1 MRSSIFLIYFS
12 SIVMAR
18 KIFAPVDNQHS
29 FVIGR
34 DMSKECGKSVVQ
46 DFLNS
51 SDNQTILPEEYMPW
65 SIEVKGYC
73 QGKKFGY
80 QRITCQSFLVIS
92 NKENAHSDVIL
103 TTASCLFKETN
114 CIRFHVFNPVNN
126 ETVNVAFFT
135 TMAKSFKG
143 MDHDIALLFLQSPIQ
158 FSRRTW
164 PICFSSM
171 INSIADFM
179 DDCIFIRRVL
189 WENRKKA
196 ISVKRWPIGKCK
208 ESQSGAKIIC
218 TEEMAGND
226 SELQL
231 MENGEAVMCRKDRRW
246 FLKSVGGTSLSA
258 DKSVVKVFS
267 NVDHRLLIF
276 WLSEADSHVCYIIL
290 DSINVSIRSVS
301 SDYCCTLCCCEY
313 YVSVKQTFCCTFIS
327 IYFQKMQKL
336 ELALKHLHKRI
347 ELLADGK
354 NSTIRMHE
362 LGAYRILLLCFLERN
377 HFNDFSSLIF
387 YHLGRLLK
395 IPASCNPFKPD
406 LSSDMHH
413 ADSILKGYSKE
424 LDNELSEEGY
434 MTDNIFVSDKCRNAL
449 LHQAEHLRDCLHTNM
464 KMNSSFSDEVQLDEK
479 NAHLLCIISGI
490 ASSFQ
495 ELSNEKNGITATV
508 SDVTANSD
516 SVASSNDLRKSGG
529 KRKTAQHAEGEP
541 SCLERKRAKILNLK
555 QPVKNKKAAD
565 NLDHENASDNAK
577 SLKTTKYAIMTRRQ
591 NREIGQSAQK
601 SSSKGNSSSEN
612 EKKEITVVPRKNVTL
627 EMKKKKRRKKRAG
640 KSRSS
645 NKKAIPTSAK
655 PLSTEI
661 LEVGKSDSAI
671 SPFEDISDNS
681 RVTENESRA
690 SECIV
695 SPDLLPSNTDSALQ
709 NELPENLEQ
718 PPLPCNVVS
727 SANCE
732 ISQQSEYSESIIQK
746 DKNSVLLSTES
757 PQNTDSSN
765 TVLEST
771 MEFETVLENGSVSK
785 ESEKLDIEN
794 EQVSVP
800 ETLPSIDAQ
809 SEPAPLQHSTSIVE
823 CLTSGAE
830 SSSMINEA
838 NSEPV
843 AAVQPLVGSLGSS
856 SFSTLEIIDLTSYS
870 ESASASDS
878 EKKTVIDLTGDDE
891 EYICSNALFTN
902 AVNET
907 NKEMSKMNTDENEPK
922 EVETL
927 LPSPKAV
934 TVCDRNEFASTV
946 NDNSSDDN
954 GDLRTEVNISD
965 KEQNAL
971 GISSEAVLV
980 EKVQVSAEKAT
991 DHAKGGG
998 NAVLKTSGNQP
1009 LLFKKVA
1016 LLKTALPKIG
1026 PDGKPLIIRSY
1037 RLLTSKSSV
1046 GCDKLKKNAECSAT
1060 NIRKNIMIIKK
1071 NRVCEGNGK
1080 LLLLRQNVQ
1089 MDGEKR
1095 NFNANGL
1102 RPLATLRDLK
1112 RDQLRLSLLMAKF
1125 SKVGR
1130 ANIENDAL
1138 SASNNTLSSTLKLN
1152 STNNGFCESSR
1163 AAPTIHNGK
1172 VDKAAKN
1179 VQVLTYV
1186 IDDAGKKHYRI
1197 QSRPSSVQVVP
1208 NEASSSGAAVLDSSK
1223 QSPETPITL
1232 I

>member
-1 MRSSIFLIYFS
+1 MRSSIFFIYFS

-208 ESQSGAKIIC
+208 ESQSGAKTIC

-231 MENGEAVMCRKDRRW
+231 MERRW
-246 FLKSVGGTSLSA
+246 RSSYVQERPSL
-258 DKSVVKVFS
+258 V
-267 NVDHRLLIF
+267 
-276 WLSEADSHVCYIIL
+276 SEKRRRVCSCFGYQKQIHI
-290 DSINVSIRSVS
+290 IRSVS

-464 KMNSSFSDEVQLDEK
+464 KMNNSFSDEVQLDEK
-479 NAHLLCIISGI
+479 NAHLLVYCKVNDNQFTANCIYHIVTLGI

-555 QPVKNKKAAD
+555 QPVKNKRAAD
-565 NLDHENASDNAK
+565 NLDHQNASDNAK

-612 EKKEITVVPRKNVTL
+612 EKNEITVVPRKNVTL
-627 EMKKKKRRKKRAG
+627 EMRKKKCRKKRAG

-718 PPLPCNVVS
+718 PLLPCNVVS

-771 MEFETVLENGSVSK
+771 MEFERVLENGSVSK

-971 GISSEAVLV
+971 GISSEAFLV

-1046 GCDKLKKNAECSAT
+1046 GCDKLKKNAECSAN
-1060 NIRKNIMIIKK
+1060 NIRKNVMIIKK

-1102 RPLATLRDLK
+1102 RPLATLQDLK

-1125 SKVGR
+1125 NKVGR

-1138 SASNNTLSSTLKLN
+1138 SASNNSLSSTLKLN

>member
-1 MRSSIFLIYFS
+1 MRSSIFFIYFS

-208 ESQSGAKIIC
+208 ESQSGAKTIC

-231 MENGEAVMCRKDRRW
+231 MERRW
-246 FLKSVGGTSLSA
+246 RSSYVQERPSL
-258 DKSVVKVFS
+258 V
-267 NVDHRLLIF
+267 
-276 WLSEADSHVCYIIL
+276 SEKRRRVCSCFGYQKQIHI
-290 DSINVSIRSVS
+290 IRSVS

-464 KMNSSFSDEVQLDEK
+464 KMNNSFSDEVQLDEK

-555 QPVKNKKAAD
+555 QPVKNKRAAD
-565 NLDHENASDNAK
+565 NLDHQNASDNAK

-612 EKKEITVVPRKNVTL
+612 EKNEITVVPRKNVTL
-627 EMKKKKRRKKRAG
+627 EMRKKKCRKKRAG

-718 PPLPCNVVS
+718 PLLPCNVVS

-771 MEFETVLENGSVSK
+771 MEFERVLENGSVSK

-971 GISSEAVLV
+971 GISSEAFLV

-1046 GCDKLKKNAECSAT
+1046 GCDKLKKNAECSAN
-1060 NIRKNIMIIKK
+1060 NIRKNVMIIKK

-1102 RPLATLRDLK
+1102 RPLATLQDLK

-1125 SKVGR
+1125 NKVGR

-1138 SASNNTLSSTLKLN
+1138 SASNNSLSSTLKLN

>member
-1 MRSSIFLIYFS
+1 MRSSIFFIYFS

-179 DDCIFIRRVL
+179 DDCIFIRR
-189 WENRKKA
+189 
-196 ISVKRWPIGKCK
+196 IVKRPF
-208 ESQSGAKIIC
+208 QSNVGQLENVKNHKAAQKQFALKKWR
-218 TEEMAGND
+218 EMILNYNSWKGD
-226 SELQL
+226 
-231 MENGEAVMCRKDRRW
+231 GEAVMCRKDRRW

-258 DKSVVKVFS
+258 DKSMVK
-267 NVDHRLLIF
+267 RLLMF
-276 WLSEADSHVCYIIL
+276 WLSEADSHWFHYVYMII
-290 DSINVSIRSVS
+290 NIRSVS

-464 KMNSSFSDEVQLDEK
+464 KMNNSFSDEVQLDEK

-555 QPVKNKKAAD
+555 QPVKNKRAAD
-565 NLDHENASDNAK
+565 NLDHQNASDNAK

-612 EKKEITVVPRKNVTL
+612 EKNEITVVPRKNVTL
-627 EMKKKKRRKKRAG
+627 EMRKKKCRKKRAG

-718 PPLPCNVVS
+718 PLLPCNVVS

-771 MEFETVLENGSVSK
+771 MEFERVLENGSVSK

-971 GISSEAVLV
+971 GISSEAFLV

-1046 GCDKLKKNAECSAT
+1046 GCDKLKKNAECSAN
-1060 NIRKNIMIIKK
+1060 NIRKNVMIIKK

-1102 RPLATLRDLK
+1102 RPLATLQDLK

-1125 SKVGR
+1125 NKVGR

-1138 SASNNTLSSTLKLN
+1138 SASNNSLSSTLKLN

>member
-1 MRSSIFLIYFS
+1 
-12 SIVMAR
+12 
-18 KIFAPVDNQHS
+18 
-29 FVIGR
+29 
-34 DMSKECGKSVVQ
+34 
-46 DFLNS
+46 
-51 SDNQTILPEEYMPW
+51 
-65 SIEVKGYC
+65 
-73 QGKKFGY
+73 
-80 QRITCQSFLVIS
+80 
-92 NKENAHSDVIL
+92 
-103 TTASCLFKETN
+103 
-114 CIRFHVFNPVNN
+114 
-126 ETVNVAFFT
+126 
-135 TMAKSFKG
+135 
-143 MDHDIALLFLQSPIQ
+143 
-158 FSRRTW
+158 
-164 PICFSSM
+164 
-171 INSIADFM
+171 
-179 DDCIFIRRVL
+179 
-189 WENRKKA
+189 
-196 ISVKRWPIGKCK
+196 
-208 ESQSGAKIIC
+208 
-218 TEEMAGND
+218 
-226 SELQL
+226 
-231 MENGEAVMCRKDRRW
+231 
-246 FLKSVGGTSLSA
+246 
-258 DKSVVKVFS
+258 
-267 NVDHRLLIF
+267 
-276 WLSEADSHVCYIIL
+276 
-290 DSINVSIRSVS
+290 
-301 SDYCCTLCCCEY
+301 
-313 YVSVKQTFCCTFIS
+313 
-327 IYFQKMQKL
+327 MQKL

-347 ELLADGK
+347 EILADGK

-406 LSSDMHH
+406 VSSQMHH
-413 ADSILKGYSKE
+413 ADSILKGCSEE
-424 LDNELSEEGY
+424 LDNELPEEGN

-464 KMNSSFSDEVQLDEK
+464 KMNNSFSDEMHLDEK

-490 ASSFQ
+490 SSSFQ
-495 ELSNEKNGITATV
+495 ELTNEKNGITATV

-529 KRKTAQHAEGEP
+529 KRKTAQHAEEEP

-555 QPVKNKKAAD
+555 QPVKNKRAAD
-565 NLDHENASDNAK
+565 NLDHQNASDNAK
-577 SLKTTKYAIMTRRQ
+577 SLKTTKYAIMTRKQ

-612 EKKEITVVPRKNVTL
+612 EKDKITAVPRMNVTL
-627 EMKKKKRRKKRAG
+627 EMKKKKRRKKKAG
-640 KSRSS
+640 KSKNS

-661 LEVGKSDSAI
+661 LEVGKSDSA
-671 SPFEDISDNS
+671 
-681 RVTENESRA
+681 
-690 SECIV
+690 V
-695 SPDLLPSNTDSALQ
+695 SPWKIFLITIELLKMSH
-709 NELPENLEQ
+709 ELLEQ
-718 PPLPCNVVS
+718 PPLPCNVDS

-765 TVLEST
+765 TVLESA
-771 MEFETVLENGSVSK
+771 MEN
-785 ESEKLDIEN
+785 
-794 EQVSVP
+794 
-800 ETLPSIDAQ
+800 LPSIDAQ

-823 CLTSGAE
+823 CLTSDAA
-830 SSSMINEA
+830 SSSMINEG

-843 AAVQPLVGSLGSS
+843 AAVQSLSGSS
-856 SFSTLEIIDLTSYS
+856 SFSTLEIIDLSSYS

-878 EKKTVIDLTGDDE
+878 EKNIVIDLTGDDE
-891 EYICSNALFTN
+891 EYICSNTLFTN

-907 NKEMSKMNTDENEPK
+907 NKETSKMNTDENEPK

-927 LPSPKAV
+927 LPSPKAAA
-934 TVCDRNEFASTV
+934 VCDRNEFASTV
-946 NDNSSDDN
+946 NGNSSDVN

-980 EKVQVSAEKAT
+980 EKVQVSAEEVTA
-991 DHAKGGG
+991 HAKGGG
-998 NAVLKTSGNQP
+998 NAVLKASGNQP

-1046 GCDKLKKNAECSAT
+1046 GCDKLRKTAECSAT
-1060 NIRKNIMIIKK
+1060 NIRKNVMIIKK

-1112 RDQLRLSLLMAKF
+1112 RDQMRLSLLMAKF
-1125 SKVGR
+1125 NKVGR
-1130 ANIENDAL
+1130 GNFKNDTL
-1138 SASNNTLSSTLKLN
+1138 SASNISLPSTLKLN

-1163 AAPTIHNGK
+1163 AASTIHNGM
-1172 VDKAAKN
+1172 VDKAKKN

-1186 IDDAGKKHYRI
+1186 IDDAGRKHYRI

>member
-1 MRSSIFLIYFS
+1 
-12 SIVMAR
+12 
-18 KIFAPVDNQHS
+18 
-29 FVIGR
+29 
-34 DMSKECGKSVVQ
+34 
-46 DFLNS
+46 
-51 SDNQTILPEEYMPW
+51 
-65 SIEVKGYC
+65 
-73 QGKKFGY
+73 
-80 QRITCQSFLVIS
+80 
-92 NKENAHSDVIL
+92 
-103 TTASCLFKETN
+103 
-114 CIRFHVFNPVNN
+114 
-126 ETVNVAFFT
+126 
-135 TMAKSFKG
+135 
-143 MDHDIALLFLQSPIQ
+143 
-158 FSRRTW
+158 
-164 PICFSSM
+164 
-171 INSIADFM
+171 
-179 DDCIFIRRVL
+179 
-189 WENRKKA
+189 
-196 ISVKRWPIGKCK
+196 
-208 ESQSGAKIIC
+208 
-218 TEEMAGND
+218 
-226 SELQL
+226 
-231 MENGEAVMCRKDRRW
+231 
-246 FLKSVGGTSLSA
+246 
-258 DKSVVKVFS
+258 
-267 NVDHRLLIF
+267 
-276 WLSEADSHVCYIIL
+276 
-290 DSINVSIRSVS
+290 
-301 SDYCCTLCCCEY
+301 
-313 YVSVKQTFCCTFIS
+313 
-327 IYFQKMQKL
+327 MQKL

-347 ELLADGK
+347 EILADGK

-406 LSSDMHH
+406 VSSEMHH
-413 ADSILKGYSKE
+413 ADSILKGCSEE
-424 LDNELSEEGY
+424 LDNELPEEGN

-464 KMNSSFSDEVQLDEK
+464 KMNNSFSDEMHLDEK
-479 NAHLLCIISGI
+479 NAHLLVYCKVNDNQFITNCIYHIVTLGIS
-490 ASSFQ
+490 SSFQ
-495 ELSNEKNGITATV
+495 ELTNEKNGITATV

-529 KRKTAQHAEGEP
+529 KRKTAQHAEEEP

-555 QPVKNKKAAD
+555 QPVKNKRAAD
-565 NLDHENASDNAK
+565 NLDHQNASDNAK
-577 SLKTTKYAIMTRRQ
+577 SLKTTKYAIMTRKQ

-612 EKKEITVVPRKNVTL
+612 EKDKITAVPRMNVTL
-627 EMKKKKRRKKRAG
+627 EMKKKKRRKKKAG
-640 KSRSS
+640 KSKNS

-661 LEVGKSDSAI
+661 LEVGKSDSAV
-671 SPFEDISDNS
+671 SPLEDISDNN

-709 NELPENLEQ
+709 NELPEKLEQ
-718 PPLPCNVVS
+718 PPLPCNVDS

-765 TVLEST
+765 TVLESA
-771 MEFETVLENGSVSK
+771 MEFETVLENDSVFK
-785 ESEKLDIEN
+785 ESEKLDIVN
-794 EQVSVP
+794 EQASVP
-800 ETLPSIDAQ
+800 ETSPSIDAQ

-823 CLTSGAE
+823 CLTSDAA
-830 SSSMINEA
+830 SSSMINEG

-843 AAVQPLVGSLGSS
+843 AAVQSLSGSS
-856 SFSTLEIIDLTSYS
+856 SFSTLEIIDLSSYS

-878 EKKTVIDLTGDDE
+878 EKNIVIDLTGDDE
-891 EYICSNALFTN
+891 EYICSNTLFTN

-907 NKEMSKMNTDENEPK
+907 NKETSKMNTDENEPK

-927 LPSPKAV
+927 LPSPSKSFPSAE
-934 TVCDRNEFASTV
+934 TSSAEQAAAVCDRNEFASTV
-946 NDNSSDDN
+946 NGNSSDVN

-980 EKVQVSAEKAT
+980 EKVQVSAEEVTA
-991 DHAKGGG
+991 HAKGGG

-1046 GCDKLKKNAECSAT
+1046 GCDKLRKTAECSAT
-1060 NIRKNIMIIKK
+1060 NIRKNVMIIKK

-1112 RDQLRLSLLMAKF
+1112 RDQMRLSLLMAKF
-1125 SKVGR
+1125 NKVGR
-1130 ANIENDAL
+1130 GNFKNDTL
-1138 SASNNTLSSTLKLN
+1138 SASNISLPSTLKLN

-1163 AAPTIHNGK
+1163 AASTIHNGM
-1172 VDKAAKN
+1172 VDKAKKN

-1186 IDDAGKKHYRI
+1186 IDDAGRKHYRI

>member
-1 MRSSIFLIYFS
+1 LISWMTVFLLEEFYGK
-12 SIVMAR
+12 IVKR
-18 KIFAPVDNQHS
+18 PFQSNVGQLEN
-29 FVIGR
+29 
-34 DMSKECGKSVVQ
+34 
-46 DFLNS
+46 
-51 SDNQTILPEEYMPW
+51 
-65 SIEVKGYC
+65 VK
-73 QGKKFGY
+73 
-80 QRITCQSFLVIS
+80 
-92 NKENAHSDVIL
+92 
-103 TTASCLFKETN
+103 
-114 CIRFHVFNPVNN
+114 
-126 ETVNVAFFT
+126 
-135 TMAKSFKG
+135 
-143 MDHDIALLFLQSPIQ
+143 
-158 FSRRTW
+158 
-164 PICFSSM
+164 
-171 INSIADFM
+171 
-179 DDCIFIRRVL
+179 
-189 WENRKKA
+189 NRKAAQKQFA
-196 ISVKRWPIGKCK
+196 LKKWR
-208 ESQSGAKIIC
+208 
-218 TEEMAGND
+218 EMILNYNSWKGD
-226 SELQL
+226 
-231 MENGEAVMCRKDRRW
+231 GEAVMCRKDRRW

-258 DKSVVKVFS
+258 DKSMVKAMLCKHVVINYIPIDYQFKITNIVARINDQS
-267 NVDHRLLIF
+267 KTSIDQQRRLLIF
-276 WLSEADSHVCYIIL
+276 WLSEADSHC
-290 DSINVSIRSVS
+290 
-301 SDYCCTLCCCEY
+301 

-347 ELLADGK
+347 EILADGK

-406 LSSDMHH
+406 VSSEMHH
-413 ADSILKGYSKE
+413 ADSILKGCSEE
-424 LDNELSEEGY
+424 LDNELPEEGN

-464 KMNSSFSDEVQLDEK
+464 KMNNSFSDEMHLDEK

-490 ASSFQ
+490 SSSFQ
-495 ELSNEKNGITATV
+495 ELTNEKNGITATV

-529 KRKTAQHAEGEP
+529 KRKTAQHAEEEP

-555 QPVKNKKAAD
+555 QPVKNKRAAD
-565 NLDHENASDNAK
+565 NLDHQNASDNAK
-577 SLKTTKYAIMTRRQ
+577 SLKTTKYAIMTRKQ

-612 EKKEITVVPRKNVTL
+612 EKDKITAVPRMNVTL
-627 EMKKKKRRKKRAG
+627 EMKKKKRRKKKAG
-640 KSRSS
+640 KSKNS

-661 LEVGKSDSAI
+661 LEVGKSDSAV
-671 SPFEDISDNS
+671 SPLEDISDNN

-709 NELPENLEQ
+709 NELPEKLEQ
-718 PPLPCNVVS
+718 PPLPCNVDS

-765 TVLEST
+765 TVLESA
-771 MEFETVLENGSVSK
+771 MEFETVLENDSVFK
-785 ESEKLDIEN
+785 ESEKLDIVN
-794 EQVSVP
+794 EQASVP
-800 ETLPSIDAQ
+800 ETSPSIDAQ

-823 CLTSGAE
+823 CLTSDAA
-830 SSSMINEA
+830 SSSMINEG

-843 AAVQPLVGSLGSS
+843 AAVQSLSGSS
-856 SFSTLEIIDLTSYS
+856 SFSTLEIIDLSSYS

-878 EKKTVIDLTGDDE
+878 EKNIVIDLTGDDE
-891 EYICSNALFTN
+891 EYICSNTLFTN

-907 NKEMSKMNTDENEPK
+907 NKETSKMNTDENEPK

-927 LPSPKAV
+927 LPSPKAAA
-934 TVCDRNEFASTV
+934 VCDRNEFASTV
-946 NDNSSDDN
+946 NGNSSDVN

-980 EKVQVSAEKAT
+980 EKVQVSAEEVTA
-991 DHAKGGG
+991 HAKGGG

-1046 GCDKLKKNAECSAT
+1046 GCDKLRKTAECSAT
-1060 NIRKNIMIIKK
+1060 NIRKNVMIIKK

-1112 RDQLRLSLLMAKF
+1112 RDQMRLSLLMAKF
-1125 SKVGR
+1125 NKVGR
-1130 ANIENDAL
+1130 GNFKNDTL
-1138 SASNNTLSSTLKLN
+1138 SASNISLPSTLKLN

-1163 AAPTIHNGK
+1163 AASTIHNGM
-1172 VDKAAKN
+1172 VDKAKKN

-1186 IDDAGKKHYRI
+1186 IDDAGRKHYRI

>member
-208 ESQSGAKIIC
+208 ESQSGAKTIC

-231 MENGEAVMCRKDRRW
+231 MERRW
-246 FLKSVGGTSLSA
+246 RSSYVQKRPSL
-258 DKSVVKVFS
+258 V
-267 NVDHRLLIF
+267 
-276 WLSEADSHVCYIIL
+276 SEKRRRVCSCFGYQKQIHI
-290 DSINVSIRSVS
+290 IRSVS

-555 QPVKNKKAAD
+555 QPVKNKRAAD
-565 NLDHENASDNAK
+565 NLDHQNASDNAK

-612 EKKEITVVPRKNVTL
+612 EKNEITVVPRKNVTL

-732 ISQQSEYSESIIQK
+732 ISQQSEYSESIIEK

-830 SSSMINEA
+830 PSSMINEA

-907 NKEMSKMNTDENEPK
+907 NKEMSKMNIDENEPK

-1046 GCDKLKKNAECSAT
+1046 GCDKLKKNAECSAN
-1060 NIRKNIMIIKK
+1060 NIRKNVMIIKK

-1125 SKVGR
+1125 NKVGR

-1138 SASNNTLSSTLKLN
+1138 SASNNSLSSTLKLN

>member
-208 ESQSGAKIIC
+208 ESQSGAKTIC

-231 MENGEAVMCRKDRRW
+231 MERRW
-246 FLKSVGGTSLSA
+246 RSSYVQKRPSL
-258 DKSVVKVFS
+258 V
-267 NVDHRLLIF
+267 
-276 WLSEADSHVCYIIL
+276 SEKRRRVCSCFGYQKQIHI
-290 DSINVSIRSVS
+290 IRSVS

-479 NAHLLCIISGI
+479 NAHLLCIISAYGGGHNEKNETFKFTANCIYHIVTLGI

-555 QPVKNKKAAD
+555 QPVKNKRAAD
-565 NLDHENASDNAK
+565 NLDHQNASDNAK

-612 EKKEITVVPRKNVTL
+612 EKNEITVVPRKNVTL

-732 ISQQSEYSESIIQK
+732 ISQQSEYSESIIEK

-830 SSSMINEA
+830 PSSMINEA

-907 NKEMSKMNTDENEPK
+907 NKEMSKMNIDENEPK

-1046 GCDKLKKNAECSAT
+1046 GCDKLKKNAECSAN
-1060 NIRKNIMIIKK
+1060 NIRKNVMIIKK

-1125 SKVGR
+1125 NKVGR

-1138 SASNNTLSSTLKLN
+1138 SASNNSLSSTLKLN

>member
-1 MRSSIFLIYFS
+1 LISWMTVFLLEEFYG
-12 SIVMAR
+12 
-18 KIFAPVDNQHS
+18 KI
-29 FVIGR
+29 
-34 DMSKECGKSVVQ
+34 
-46 DFLNS
+46 
-51 SDNQTILPEEYMPW
+51 
-65 SIEVKGYC
+65 
-73 QGKKFGY
+73 
-80 QRITCQSFLVIS
+80 
-92 NKENAHSDVIL
+92 
-103 TTASCLFKETN
+103 
-114 CIRFHVFNPVNN
+114 
-126 ETVNVAFFT
+126 
-135 TMAKSFKG
+135 
-143 MDHDIALLFLQSPIQ
+143 
-158 FSRRTW
+158 
-164 PICFSSM
+164 
-171 INSIADFM
+171 
-179 DDCIFIRRVL
+179 
-189 WENRKKA
+189 
-196 ISVKRWPIGKCK
+196 VKRPF
-208 ESQSGAKIIC
+208 QSNVGQLENVKNHKAAQKQFALKKWR
-218 TEEMAGND
+218 EMILNYNSWKGD
-226 SELQL
+226 
-231 MENGEAVMCRKDRRW
+231 GEAVMCRKDRRW

-258 DKSVVKVFS
+258 DKSMVK
-267 NVDHRLLIF
+267 RLLMF
-276 WLSEADSHVCYIIL
+276 WLSEADSH
-290 DSINVSIRSVS
+290 
-301 SDYCCTLCCCEY
+301 
-313 YVSVKQTFCCTFIS
+313 
-327 IYFQKMQKL
+327 
-336 ELALKHLHKRI
+336 HLHKRI

-354 NSTIRMHE
+354 NSTIRMHGAIFLRKFSILIFSVLE

-479 NAHLLCIISGI
+479 NAHLLCIISAYGGGHNEKNETFKFTANCIYHIVTLGI

-555 QPVKNKKAAD
+555 QPVKNKRAAD
-565 NLDHENASDNAK
+565 NLDHQNASDNAK

-612 EKKEITVVPRKNVTL
+612 EKNEITVVPRKNVTL

-732 ISQQSEYSESIIQK
+732 ISQQSEYSESIIEK

-830 SSSMINEA
+830 PSSMINEA

-907 NKEMSKMNTDENEPK
+907 NKEMSKMNIDENEPK

-1046 GCDKLKKNAECSAT
+1046 GCDKLKKNAECSAN
-1060 NIRKNIMIIKK
+1060 NIRKNVMIIKK

-1125 SKVGR
+1125 NKVGR

-1138 SASNNTLSSTLKLN
+1138 SASNNSLSSTLKLN

>member
-1 MRSSIFLIYFS
+1 
-12 SIVMAR
+12 
-18 KIFAPVDNQHS
+18 
-29 FVIGR
+29 
-34 DMSKECGKSVVQ
+34 
-46 DFLNS
+46 
-51 SDNQTILPEEYMPW
+51 MPW

-73 QGKKFGY
+73 QGKYFGY
-80 QRITCQSFLVIS
+80 QRITCLGFLVIS

-114 CIRFHVFNPVNN
+114 CIRFHIFNPVNN

-179 DDCIFIRRVL
+179 DDCIFIRRIVKRPFQSNVGQL
-189 WENRKKA
+189 ENVKNRKAAQKQFA
-196 ISVKRWPIGKCK
+196 LKKWR
-208 ESQSGAKIIC
+208 
-218 TEEMAGND
+218 EMILNYNSWKGD
-226 SELQL
+226 
-231 MENGEAVMCRKDRRW
+231 GEAVMCRKDRRW

-258 DKSVVKVFS
+258 DKSMVKAMLCKHVVINYIPIDYQFKITNIVARINDQS
-267 NVDHRLLIF
+267 KTSIDQQRRLLIF
-276 WLSEADSHVCYIIL
+276 WLSEADSHWFHYVYMIINICTRELKFLPMERILLSACTVRYI
-290 DSINVSIRSVS
+290 
-301 SDYCCTLCCCEY
+301 CE
-313 YVSVKQTFCCTFIS
+313 K
-327 IYFQKMQKL
+327 
-336 ELALKHLHKRI
+336 
-347 ELLADGK
+347 
-354 NSTIRMHE
+354 

-406 LSSDMHH
+406 VSSEMHH
-413 ADSILKGYSKE
+413 ADSILKGCSEE
-424 LDNELSEEGY
+424 LDNELPEEGN

-449 LHQAEHLRDCLHTNM
+449 LHQAEHLPMKCILMKKMLIFCASLVFITN
-464 KMNSSFSDEVQLDEK
+464 
-479 NAHLLCIISGI
+479 CIYHIVTLGIS
-490 ASSFQ
+490 SSFQ
-495 ELSNEKNGITATV
+495 ELTNEKNGITATV

-529 KRKTAQHAEGEP
+529 KRKTAQHAEEEP

-555 QPVKNKKAAD
+555 QPVKNKRAAD
-565 NLDHENASDNAK
+565 NLDHQNASDNAK
-577 SLKTTKYAIMTRRQ
+577 SLKTTKYAIMTRKQ

-612 EKKEITVVPRKNVTL
+612 EKDKITAVPRMNVTL
-627 EMKKKKRRKKRAG
+627 EMKKKKRRKKKAG
-640 KSRSS
+640 KSKNS

-661 LEVGKSDSAI
+661 LEVGKSDSAV
-671 SPFEDISDNS
+671 SPLEDISDNN

-709 NELPENLEQ
+709 NELPEKLEQ
-718 PPLPCNVVS
+718 PPLPCNVDS

-765 TVLEST
+765 TVLESA
-771 MEFETVLENGSVSK
+771 MEFETVLENDSVFK
-785 ESEKLDIEN
+785 ESEKLDIVN
-794 EQVSVP
+794 EQASVP

-823 CLTSGAE
+823 CLTSDAA
-830 SSSMINEA
+830 SSSMINEG

-843 AAVQPLVGSLGSS
+843 AAVQSLSGSS
-856 SFSTLEIIDLTSYS
+856 SFSTLEIIDLSSYS

-878 EKKTVIDLTGDDE
+878 EKNIVIDLTGDDE
-891 EYICSNALFTN
+891 EYICSNTLFTN

-907 NKEMSKMNTDENEPK
+907 NKETSKMNTDENEPK

-927 LPSPKAV
+927 LPSPSKSFPSAE
-934 TVCDRNEFASTV
+934 TSSAEQAAAVCDRNEFASTV
-946 NDNSSDDN
+946 NGNSSDVN

-980 EKVQVSAEKAT
+980 EKVQVSAEEVTA
-991 DHAKGGG
+991 HAKGGG

-1046 GCDKLKKNAECSAT
+1046 GCDKLRKTAECSAT
-1060 NIRKNIMIIKK
+1060 NIRKNVMIIKK
-1071 NRVCEGNGK
+1071 NRVWAKVMKKNSRH
-1080 LLLLRQNVQ
+1080 LTPNVYK

-1095 NFNANGL
+1095 KIMYGHVAGGPFISPL
-1102 RPLATLRDLK
+1102 RSGVCK
-1112 RDQLRLSLLMAKF
+1112 GAK
-1125 SKVGR
+1125 
-1130 ANIENDAL
+1130 
-1138 SASNNTLSSTLKLN
+1138 
-1152 STNNGFCESSR
+1152 
-1163 AAPTIHNGK
+1163 
-1172 VDKAAKN
+1172 
-1179 VQVLTYV
+1179 
-1186 IDDAGKKHYRI
+1186 
-1197 QSRPSSVQVVP
+1197 
-1208 NEASSSGAAVLDSSK
+1208 
-1223 QSPETPITL
+1223 
-1232 I
+1232 

>member
-1 MRSSIFLIYFS
+1 
-12 SIVMAR
+12 MAW
-18 KIFAPVDNQHS
+18 KIFAPVDHQYS

-51 SDNQTILPEEYMPW
+51 SNNQTILPEEYMPW

-73 QGKKFGY
+73 QGKYFGY
-80 QRITCQSFLVIS
+80 QRITCLGFLIVKRPFQSNVGQL
-92 NKENAHSDVIL
+92 ENV
-103 TTASCLFKETN
+103 K
-114 CIRFHVFNPVNN
+114 
-126 ETVNVAFFT
+126 
-135 TMAKSFKG
+135 
-143 MDHDIALLFLQSPIQ
+143 
-158 FSRRTW
+158 
-164 PICFSSM
+164 
-171 INSIADFM
+171 
-179 DDCIFIRRVL
+179 
-189 WENRKKA
+189 NRKAAQKQFA
-196 ISVKRWPIGKCK
+196 LKKWR
-208 ESQSGAKIIC
+208 
-218 TEEMAGND
+218 EMILNYNSWKGD
-226 SELQL
+226 
-231 MENGEAVMCRKDRRW
+231 GEAVMCRKDRRW

-258 DKSVVKVFS
+258 DKSMVKAMLCKHVVINYIPIDYQFKITNIVARINDQS
-267 NVDHRLLIF
+267 KTSIDQQRRLLIF
-276 WLSEADSHVCYIIL
+276 WLSEADSHC
-290 DSINVSIRSVS
+290 
-301 SDYCCTLCCCEY
+301 

-347 ELLADGK
+347 EILADGK

-406 LSSDMHH
+406 VSSEMHH
-413 ADSILKGYSKE
+413 ADSILKGCSEE
-424 LDNELSEEGY
+424 LDNELPEEGN

-464 KMNSSFSDEVQLDEK
+464 KMNNSFSDEMHLDEK

-490 ASSFQ
+490 SSSFQ
-495 ELSNEKNGITATV
+495 ELTNEKNGITATV

-529 KRKTAQHAEGEP
+529 KRKTAQHAEEEP

-555 QPVKNKKAAD
+555 QPVKNKRAAD
-565 NLDHENASDNAK
+565 NLDHQNASDNAK
-577 SLKTTKYAIMTRRQ
+577 SLKTTKYAIMTRKQ

-612 EKKEITVVPRKNVTL
+612 EKDKITAVPRMNVTL
-627 EMKKKKRRKKRAG
+627 EMKKKKRRKKKAG
-640 KSRSS
+640 KSKNS

-661 LEVGKSDSAI
+661 LEVGKSDSAV
-671 SPFEDISDNS
+671 SPLEDISDNN

-709 NELPENLEQ
+709 NELPEKLEQ
-718 PPLPCNVVS
+718 PPLPCNVDS

-765 TVLEST
+765 TVLESA
-771 MEFETVLENGSVSK
+771 MEFETVLENDSVFK
-785 ESEKLDIEN
+785 ESEKLDIVN
-794 EQVSVP
+794 EQASVP
-800 ETLPSIDAQ
+800 ETSPSIDAQ

-823 CLTSGAE
+823 CLTSDAA
-830 SSSMINEA
+830 SSSMINEG

-843 AAVQPLVGSLGSS
+843 AAVQSLSGSS
-856 SFSTLEIIDLTSYS
+856 SFSTLEIIDLSSYS

-878 EKKTVIDLTGDDE
+878 EKNIVIDLTGDDE
-891 EYICSNALFTN
+891 EYICSNTLFTN

-907 NKEMSKMNTDENEPK
+907 NKETSKMNTDENEPK

-927 LPSPKAV
+927 LPSPKAAA
-934 TVCDRNEFASTV
+934 VCDRNEFASTV
-946 NDNSSDDN
+946 NGNSSDVN

-980 EKVQVSAEKAT
+980 EKVQVSAEEVTA
-991 DHAKGGG
+991 HAKGGG

-1046 GCDKLKKNAECSAT
+1046 GCDKLRKTAECSAT
-1060 NIRKNIMIIKK
+1060 NIRKNVMIIKK

-1112 RDQLRLSLLMAKF
+1112 RDQMRLSLLMAKF
-1125 SKVGR
+1125 NKVGR
-1130 ANIENDAL
+1130 GNFKNDTL
-1138 SASNNTLSSTLKLN
+1138 SASNISLPSTLKLN

-1163 AAPTIHNGK
+1163 AASTIHNGM
-1172 VDKAAKN
+1172 VDKAKKN

-1186 IDDAGKKHYRI
+1186 IDDAGRKHYRI

>member
-1 MRSSIFLIYFS
+1 MHSSIFFIYFS
-12 SIVMAR
+12 SIVMAW
-18 KIFAPVDNQHS
+18 KIFAPVHHQYS

-171 INSIADFM
+171 INSMADFM

-189 WENRKKA
+189 WE
-196 ISVKRWPIGKCK
+196 
-208 ESQSGAKIIC
+208 
-218 TEEMAGND
+218 
-226 SELQL
+226 SEILFKFTGD
-231 MENGEAVMCRKDRRW
+231 GEAVMCRKDRRW

-258 DKSVVKVFS
+258 DKSMVKVILCKHVVINYIPIDYQFKITNIVARINDQS
-267 NVDHRLLIF
+267 KTSIDQQRRLLIF
-276 WLSEADSHVCYIIL
+276 WLSEADSHVCCIIL

-354 NSTIRMHE
+354 NSAIRMHE
-362 LGAYRILLLCFLERN
+362 FGAYRILLLCFLERN

-406 LSSDMHH
+406 LSSEMHH

-555 QPVKNKKAAD
+555 QPVKNKRAAD
-565 NLDHENASDNAK
+565 NLDHQNASDNAK
-577 SLKTTKYAIMTRRQ
+577 SLKITKYAIMTRKQ

-612 EKKEITVVPRKNVTL
+612 EKNKITVVPRKNVTL
-627 EMKKKKRRKKRAG
+627 EMKKKKCRKKRAG

-655 PLSTEI
+655 PLSTEV

-794 EQVSVP
+794 EQASVP

-823 CLTSGAE
+823 CLTSGAA

-856 SFSTLEIIDLTSYS
+856 SFSTLEIIDLTSCS

-878 EKKTVIDLTGDDE
+878 EKKIVIDLTGDDE

-907 NKEMSKMNTDENEPK
+907 NKETSKMNTDENEPK

-934 TVCDRNEFASTV
+934 AVCDRNEFASTV
-946 NDNSSDDN
+946 NGNSSDVN

-980 EKVQVSAEKAT
+980 EKVQVSAEEVT

-1016 LLKTALPKIG
+1016 LLKTAMPKIG

-1060 NIRKNIMIIKK
+1060 NIRKNVMIIKK
-1071 NRVCEGNGK
+1071 SRVCEGNGK

-1125 SKVGR
+1125 NKVGR
-1130 ANIENDAL
+1130 ANFENDAL
-1138 SASNNTLSSTLKLN
+1138 SASNNSLSSTLKLN

-1163 AAPTIHNGK
+1163 AAPTIHNEK

-1223 QSPETPITL
+1223 
-1232 I
+1232 

>member
-1 MRSSIFLIYFS
+1 
-12 SIVMAR
+12 MAW
-18 KIFAPVDNQHS
+18 KIFAPVDHQYS

-51 SDNQTILPEEYMPW
+51 SNNQTILPEEYMPW

-73 QGKKFGY
+73 QGKYFGY
-80 QRITCQSFLVIS
+80 QRITCLGFLVIS

-103 TTASCLFKETN
+103 TTASCLFK
-114 CIRFHVFNPVNN
+114 CMQISFLPFQS
-126 ETVNVAFFT
+126 NVGQLENV
-135 TMAKSFKG
+135 K
-143 MDHDIALLFLQSPIQ
+143 
-158 FSRRTW
+158 
-164 PICFSSM
+164 
-171 INSIADFM
+171 
-179 DDCIFIRRVL
+179 
-189 WENRKKA
+189 NRKAAQKQFA
-196 ISVKRWPIGKCK
+196 LKKWR
-208 ESQSGAKIIC
+208 
-218 TEEMAGND
+218 EMILNYNSWKGD
-226 SELQL
+226 
-231 MENGEAVMCRKDRRW
+231 GEAVMCRKDRRW

-258 DKSVVKVFS
+258 DKSMVKAMLCKHVVINYIPIDYQFKITNIVARINDQS
-267 NVDHRLLIF
+267 KTSIDQQRRLLIF
-276 WLSEADSHVCYIIL
+276 WLSEADSHC
-290 DSINVSIRSVS
+290 
-301 SDYCCTLCCCEY
+301 

-347 ELLADGK
+347 EILADGK

-406 LSSDMHH
+406 VSSEMHH
-413 ADSILKGYSKE
+413 ADSILKGCSEE
-424 LDNELSEEGY
+424 LDNELPEEGN

-464 KMNSSFSDEVQLDEK
+464 KMNNSFSDEMHLDEK

-490 ASSFQ
+490 SSSFQ
-495 ELSNEKNGITATV
+495 ELTNEKNGITATV

-529 KRKTAQHAEGEP
+529 KRKTAQHAEEEP

-555 QPVKNKKAAD
+555 QPVKNKRAAD
-565 NLDHENASDNAK
+565 NLDHQNASDNAK
-577 SLKTTKYAIMTRRQ
+577 SLKTTKYAIMTRKQ

-612 EKKEITVVPRKNVTL
+612 EKDKITAVPRMNVTL
-627 EMKKKKRRKKRAG
+627 EMKKKKRRKKKAG
-640 KSRSS
+640 KSKNS

-661 LEVGKSDSAI
+661 LEVGKSDSAV
-671 SPFEDISDNS
+671 SPLEDISDNN

-709 NELPENLEQ
+709 NELPEKLEQ
-718 PPLPCNVVS
+718 PPLPCNVDS

-765 TVLEST
+765 TVLESA
-771 MEFETVLENGSVSK
+771 MEFETVLENDSVFK
-785 ESEKLDIEN
+785 ESEKLDIVN
-794 EQVSVP
+794 EQASVP
-800 ETLPSIDAQ
+800 ETSPSIDAQ

-823 CLTSGAE
+823 CLTSDAA
-830 SSSMINEA
+830 SSSMINEG

-843 AAVQPLVGSLGSS
+843 AAVQSLSGSS
-856 SFSTLEIIDLTSYS
+856 SFSTLEIIDLSSYS

-878 EKKTVIDLTGDDE
+878 EKNIVIDLTGDDE
-891 EYICSNALFTN
+891 EYICSNTLFTN

-907 NKEMSKMNTDENEPK
+907 NKETSKMNTDENEPK

-927 LPSPKAV
+927 LPSPKAAA
-934 TVCDRNEFASTV
+934 VCDRNEFASTV
-946 NDNSSDDN
+946 NGNSSDVN

-980 EKVQVSAEKAT
+980 EKVQVSAEEVTA
-991 DHAKGGG
+991 HAKGGG

-1046 GCDKLKKNAECSAT
+1046 GCDKLRKTAECSAT
-1060 NIRKNIMIIKK
+1060 NIRKNVMIIKK

-1112 RDQLRLSLLMAKF
+1112 RDQMRLSLLMAKF
-1125 SKVGR
+1125 NKVGR
-1130 ANIENDAL
+1130 GNFKNDTL
-1138 SASNNTLSSTLKLN
+1138 SASNISLPSTLKLN

-1163 AAPTIHNGK
+1163 AASTIHNGM
-1172 VDKAAKN
+1172 VDKAKKN

-1186 IDDAGKKHYRI
+1186 IDDAGRKHYRI